1 MLTLVVIS
9 NTLFDEVCQ
18 INTRVGLIASQQ
30 SHLGGFAPSPSL
42 NPSEESFDGG
52 DDVSDDA
59 LGSASDDEIA
69 TSQ

>member
-9 NTLFDEVCQ
+9 NTFFDEVCQ
-18 INTRVGLIASQQ
+18 INTRVGLIARRQ
-30 SHLGGFAPSPSL
+30 SHLGGFAPFPSL

-59 LGSASDDEIA
+59 LGSANDDEIA
-69 TSQ
+69 ASQ